1 MKKTVNLMYALLFT
15 SLFLGAC
22 GRLGKKSVEKSQEEK
37 ETIEQD
43 GDFLD
48 FNDTLDLD
56 NINRQEDEDA
66 AYVEEE
72 DLEIEEDE
80 V

>member
-1 MKKTVNLMYALLFT
+1 MKKTVNLIYALLFI

-22 GRLGKKSVEKSQEEK
+22 ERLSKKSAEKSQEEK

-56 NINRQEDEDA
+56 NIDRQEDEDA
-66 AYVEEE
+66 AYVDED